1 MSVLLQFS
9 FYDFKNCKL
18 ILALNKNSIDR
29 LQRIQLKKNGVGKQN
44 IKKKMIIF
52 LLPSVWKVKLF
63 F

>member
-1 MSVLLQFS
+1 
-9 FYDFKNCKL
+9 
-18 ILALNKNSIDR
+18 
-29 LQRIQLKKNGVGKQN
+29 LKKNGVGKQN

>member
-1 MSVLLQFS
+1 MSVLLKFS

-18 ILALNKNSIDR
+18 ILSLNKNFIDR

>member
-9 FYDFKNCKL
+9 FYDLKNCKL

-29 LQRIQLKKNGVGKQN
+29 LQRIQLKKNGVGKQI